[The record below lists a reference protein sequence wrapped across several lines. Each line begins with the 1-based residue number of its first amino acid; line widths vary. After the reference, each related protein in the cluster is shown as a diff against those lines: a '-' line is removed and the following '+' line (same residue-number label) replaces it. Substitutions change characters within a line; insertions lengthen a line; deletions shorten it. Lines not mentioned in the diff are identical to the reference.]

1 MQYIFFIAAFNA
13 FFFAML
19 ALQKKNKA
27 THDRILLGWLL
38 YLGFFTGS
46 YSFFSHDYFVAY
58 PLASSSFISLFLLHG
73 PFLYLYVRYLV
84 SGNTSFHRK
93 DLWHIFPITVFNVY
107 LLIAWFIPDI
117 HNRIS
122 LDHVVRDIHP
132 PLIFTFF
139 LILTALSGPVYFF
152 LSVKLLQ
159 KHHGTVFR
167 NFSFSDEVDLNWL
180 RKLVY
185 IFGVIWTALM
195 VITSIHH
202 VFHFFSL
209 TFCTDGLFLSLSVF
223 VILIGYFGLKQQ
235 VIFNRDTRE
244 NTDFILDEQVKYSGS
259 GLAREETARYLQ
271 KLNNHMANARPY
283 LDPGLSLPQLASE
296 LGITS
301 HQLSQII
308 NENHQLNFFDFINRF
323 RVEEVKKKLGQKENN
338 HLSLLGIAFE
348 SGFNSKSAFN
358 RMFKKF
364 TGQTPSQYKNG
375 NTN

>member
-1 MQYIFFIAAFNA
+1 MQYVFFVAAFNA

-27 THDRILLGWLL
+27 THDWVLLGWLI

-46 YSFFSHDYFVAY
+46 YSFFSHDYFVSY

-73 PFLYLYVRYLV
+73 PFLYLYVKYLV
-84 SGNTSFHRK
+84 SGKTSFQRK
-93 DLWHIFPITVFNVY
+93 DLWHLFPILVFNVY
-107 LLIAWFIPDI
+107 LGIAWFIPDV
-117 HNRIS
+117 HQRIS

-139 LILTALSGPVYFF
+139 LILTVLSGPVYII
-152 LSVKLLQ
+152 LSVKMLQ

-167 NFSFSDEVDLNWL
+167 NFSSSDEVDLSWL

-209 TFCTDGLFLSLSVF
+209 SFCTDGLFLSLSIF

-235 VIFNRDTRE
+235 VIFNRSDRE
-244 NTDFILDEQVKYSGS
+244 KSDFLIDEQVKYSGS
-259 GLAREETARYLQ
+259 GLPREEAAQYLE
-271 KLNNHMANARPY
+271 KLSHHMANAKPY

-296 LGITS
+296 LGISS

-323 RVEEVKKKLGQKENN
+323 RVEEVKKKIVLESNN
-338 HLSLLGIAFE
+338 HLSLLGIALE

-364 TGQTPSQYKNG
+364 TGQTPSQYKSASS
-375 NTN
+375 